1 MTVLSFGVD
10 PLSTWKSV
18 FGEESDTVDFGRNI
32 CIYEESKMS
41 SVDVWLLGLT
51 ILY

>member
-18 FGEESDTVDFGRNI
+18 FGEESDTVDFGRTFAFMKKAK
-32 CIYEESKMS
+32 CHR
-41 SVDVWLLGLT
+41 LT
-51 ILY
+51 FGCWD